1 LLCILKQS
9 NTILNAKNNFI
20 GCKRDLNDLKKETNV
35 LNLCLQEAVS
45 EEEEER
51 EEYQLIKSRS
61 KLSFTMSG
69 GEEVITLLVS

>member
-1 LLCILKQS
+1 
-9 NTILNAKNNFI
+9 
-20 GCKRDLNDLKKETNV
+20 
-35 LNLCLQEAVS
+35 VS

-69 GEEVITLLVS
+69 GEEVITLFLS

>member
-1 LLCILKQS
+1 M
-9 NTILNAKNNFI
+9 
-20 GCKRDLNDLKKETNV
+20 

-69 GEEVITLLVS
+69 GEEVYSPYFIINAPISYYLWADINVSGSGFIC